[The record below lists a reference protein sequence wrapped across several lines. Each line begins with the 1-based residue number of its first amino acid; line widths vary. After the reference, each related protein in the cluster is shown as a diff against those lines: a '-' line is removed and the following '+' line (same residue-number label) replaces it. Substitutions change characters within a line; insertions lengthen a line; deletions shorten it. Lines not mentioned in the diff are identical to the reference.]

1 LTSLG
6 NFIGEKF
13 GGVTDEK
20 DKGEGGAEG
29 VALAKLCHKLLH
41 SEAIMFLDLIE
52 ELHCMKLKKRVMKI

>member
-20 DKGEGGAEG
+20 DEGEGGAEG
-29 VALAKLCHKLLH
+29 VALAELCDELLH
-41 SEAIMFLDLIE
+41 AEAIVFFDLIE
-52 ELHCMKLKKRVMKI
+52 ELHCMKLE